1 MAHPDG
7 ELATARGAAAAGAV
21 HVVSTMASNTIEE
34 VAEAAPDGRRWF
46 QLYVQRDRSQSRDFV
61 RRAEA
66 AGYEAICLTVDLPVL
81 GYRDE
86 VVRRGFDPGEDAYAN
101 IPKRGVWRGNGDM
114 DEDLDTRNTGLA
126 WDDLAEIR
134 SWSSLPLVLKGILT
148 AEDAALAVEHGVDGI
163 WVSTH
168 GGRQLDRT
176 FAAVEVLA
184 EVVEAVAGRAEVYL
198 DGGVRRGPDVL
209 IALALGATA
218 VFTARPFLYA
228 LACGGE
234 AGVARAFAVLRED
247 LERSMALLG
256 VARLGRRASGARRGR
271 TLGAMTESL
280 PVDPALVD
288 EAASL
293 EPDAAEAR
301 HAELSEQVRRAN
313 RLYYEDDA
321 PELEDAEYD
330 QLFRRLVALETAFPA
345 LITPESPPSRSAA
358 RRRADGSP
366 RSTTAGR
373 CSRCPTPSATTSCAR
388 STPGS
393 VAASGWRPPR
403 SPRRAWRTSR
413 SSRSTASRS
422 RSSTSAVGSRS
433 GRPAATG
440 ARARTSRPTCGR
452 SAGSRSASR
461 SPPRS
466 RPGARCSC
474 PRRSSRGS
482 TPSARSSACRS
493 TRTRATAA
501 PARCA
506 RRIPR

>member
-1 MAHPDG
+1 MTTEPRRAIAYPPSGEPAVDLSQMVTLRDFEGPARSRIHPAAWDYYAGGAGDEHTLRRGLAAWDAFKLRPRVLVDTATVDASATILGRRAALPIGVAPAALHAMAHPDG
-7 ELATARGAAAAGAV
+7 ERATARGAAAAGAV

-126 WDDLAEIR
+126 WEDLAEIR

-256 VARLGRRASGARRGR
+256 VARLG
-271 TLGAMTESL
+271 
-280 PVDPALVD
+280 D
-288 EAASL
+288 
-293 EPDAAEAR
+293 
-301 HAELSEQVRRAN
+301 VR
-313 RLYYEDDA
+313 
-321 PELEDAEYD
+321 PEH
-330 QLFRRLVALETAFPA
+330 VAVVP
-345 LITPESPPSRSAA
+345 
-358 RRRADGSP
+358 
-366 RSTTAGR
+366 
-373 CSRCPTPSATTSCAR
+373 
-388 STPGS
+388 
-393 VAASGWRPPR
+393 
-403 SPRRAWRTSR
+403 
-413 SSRSTASRS
+413 
-422 RSSTSAVGSRS
+422 S
-433 GRPAATG
+433 GR
-440 ARARTSRPTCGR
+440 
-452 SAGSRSASR
+452 
-461 SPPRS
+461 
-466 RPGARCSC
+466 
-474 PRRSSRGS
+474 
-482 TPSARSSACRS
+482 
-493 TRTRATAA
+493 
-501 PARCA
+501 
-506 RRIPR
+506 